1 MVVQLL
7 ILVIYIGRSIVIL
20 SDILDISLVELKE
33 VICEDIGWNCNEI
46 KIDIT

>member
-33 VICEDIGWNCNEI
+33 VICEGIGWNCNEI
-46 KIDIT
+46 KVDIT